1 MLVCG
6 WRDLV
11 QRYLNEIETKKSFGM
26 DWVWSAIELISLW
39 LYQPES
45 KVEEKKH
52 TSLSCFTKYNR
63 YELSHSHYAV
73 GIKAQGSDTGGAFLL
88 SSICLAVLSKHWEQ
102 TNLQQIKHLLWSN
115 SFHTYIYFIISF
127 ALALPS
133 AKCSTLHINK
143 TSYRRKAVRFYCAS
157 SHVMPTELYPAL
169 QFQWV

>member
-1 MLVCG
+1 MWLTRFG
-6 WRDLV
+6 PKTFEWDW
-11 QRYLNEIETKKSFGM
+11 NKEIFWNGLGVECYWINQPGFINLKVRLKK
-26 DWVWSAIELISLW
+26 
-39 LYQPES
+39 
-45 KVEEKKH
+45 KKH

-102 TNLQQIKHLLWSN
+102 TNLQQIKHLLWSI

-133 AKCSTLHINK
+133 AKCSTLHINE

-157 SHVMPTELYPAL
+157 SHAMPTELYPAL